1 MKMPKSKLT
10 KTEMWC
16 KHKYYARIKKLSH
29 TTFITKLSASPSK
42 RSKQAESSIST
53 CGHAG

>member
-16 KHKYYARIKKLSH
+16 MHKYYARIKKLSH
-29 TTFITKLSASPSK
+29 TTFITKLSASLVQAPAG
-42 RSKQAESSIST
+42 RS
-53 CGHAG
+53 